1 MYDAGS
7 ILLIHETAVIDP
19 SARIGRNV
27 HIGAFSVIGPDVHIG
42 DDCVIGPHVTI
53 EGPTRMAAGN
63 RVYQYASIGADPQDK
78 KYAGEET
85 LLEIGERNTFREF
98 VTINRGTVQ
107 DNGVTRIGDDNWIM
121 AYVHIAHDCQVG
133 CRTVFA
139 NGASLAGHVRVAD
152 DVILGGF
159 TLVHQFCRVGAH
171 SFSSMGSA
179 VKQDVPPFVTVAGNP
194 AEPHGVNSEGLRRR
208 GYSREAVQAVRRA
221 YRVLYKQG
229 LRLEQALEAL
239 RPMAGEHV
247 ELLPLV
253 EFLAEEG
260 RGIVR

>member
-1 MYDAGS
+1 MHDAGFVQ
-7 ILLIHETAVIDP
+7 LIHETAIIDP
-19 SARIGRNV
+19 TARIGRNV
-27 HIGAFSVIGPDVHIG
+27 SIGAYSVIGADVHIG
-42 DDCVIGPHVTI
+42 DDCQIGPHVTI
-53 EGPTRMAAGN
+53 QGPTRMGAAN

-85 LLEIGERNTFREF
+85 LLEIGQRNTFREF

-121 AYVHIAHDCQVG
+121 AYVHIAHDCLVG
-133 CRTVFA
+133 SRTVFA

-179 VKQDVPPFVTVAGNP
+179 VKQDVPPFVTVSGNP

-239 RPMAGEHV
+239 RPMVREHE
-247 ELLPLV
+247 ELQVLV
-253 EFLAEEG
+253 DFLAEEG

>member
-1 MYDAGS
+1 MHDAGF
-7 ILLIHETAVIDP
+7 IHLIHETAVIDP
-19 SARIGRNV
+19 AARIGRNV
-27 HIGAFSVIGPDVHIG
+27 SIGAYSVIGADVWIG

-53 EGPTRMAAGN
+53 LGPTRMASGN

-98 VTINRGTVQ
+98 VTVNRGTVQ
-107 DNGVTRIGDDNWIM
+107 DNGVTRLGDDNWIM
-121 AYVHIAHDCQVG
+121 AYVHIAHDCQIG
-133 CRTVFA
+133 SRTVFA

-159 TLVHQFCRVGAH
+159 TLVHQFCRIGAH

-208 GYSREAVQAVRRA
+208 GFSRDAVQAVRRA

-229 LRLEQALEAL
+229 LRLEQALDAL
-239 RPMAGEHV
+239 QPMAEEQP
-247 ELLPLV
+247 ELQQLV
-253 EFLAEEG
+253 AFLAEEG